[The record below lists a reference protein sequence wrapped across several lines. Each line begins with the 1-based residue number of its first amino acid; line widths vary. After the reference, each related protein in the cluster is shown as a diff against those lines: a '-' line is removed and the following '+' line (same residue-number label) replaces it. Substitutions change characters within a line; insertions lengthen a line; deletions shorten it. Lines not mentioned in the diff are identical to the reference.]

1 MVLPKIKTR
10 LKTSQVVKNKNEI
23 IEKGR
28 NTLSFVFSR
37 FFNIRNPPNADKTRP
52 NSSGWCD
59 QEIKPSIPKT
69 SCEIESA

>member
-1 MVLPKIKTR
+1 MWPKIKTR

-52 NSSGWCD
+52 NSSG
-59 QEIKPSIPKT
+59 
-69 SCEIESA
+69 